1 MNKFITIFT
10 LLLSTI
16 GLSQDF
22 KIAHSYTTGN
32 PPFAVGDTITVKY
45 EIIGVTL
52 EIRIKKGNKYDVCF
66 AFQANF
72 IKSK

>member
-22 KIAHSYTTGN
+22 KIAHSYTTAN
-32 PPFAVGDTITVKY
+32 PPFAVGDTIY
-45 EIIGVTL
+45 
-52 EIRIKKGNKYDVCF
+52 
-66 AFQANF
+66 
-72 IKSK
+72 